1 MRRLIGMTL
10 ILGFALTWRPA
21 EVEGQIS
28 SSPFSVSVGVG
39 GFGVGL
45 SYTSV
50 DPWYYEPYLD
60 SCSYYEYYEWF
71 YYPCRTS
78 YYGAADPY
86 DYRYY
91 DDYHS
96 RRFVSLSYRYL
107 PSYYAY
113 PASWIFGPGY
123 WTSARLSFG
132 GLYDYRWFG
141 MRHHWGGVNSGYMY
155 GDYAYYN
162 HRAPR
167 TYVGPRAEVASRQY
181 AGRAVNDVGYKE
193 SPRSTSATRVATRRS
208 GTATAPAANI
218 AARSDA
224 SAISATSSGRVD
236 TAHRSVRSPTRASA
250 DASSSSP
257 ASRVQPSPRGPRQT
271 GAHARPTVT
280 RARPSDA
287 ASRRSSSWSSARAGV
302 SRTQPPSRTGS
313 GAPAVAPSR
322 RAGSGA
328 YRRSDSPGYR
338 TPATMPPGR
347 RLQKPPSARSTPSR
361 ASTRSASPS
370 RGQSAPSRSSRP
382 STRSA
387 EPSRTSRGSSVR
399 SAPSRA
405 PSTRSA
411 PRGSAA
417 RRSPSRPSSARSA
430 PRPSSTRSA
439 PARSGDRPVGP
450 VALCGARGVVDRG
463 LRLDQNSILDHGAA
477 RVRAEP
483 VSQVPWVVDVP

>member
-21 EVEGQIS
+21 EVEGQYS
-28 SSPFSVSVGVG
+28 WSQLSVSVGVG

-50 DPWYYEPYLD
+50 DPWYYEPYVD

-113 PASWIFGPGY
+113 PASWIFGHGS
-123 WTSARLSFG
+123 WTSSRLSFG

-141 MRHHWGGVNSGYMY
+141 RRHHWGGVNSGYTY

-181 AGRAVNDVGYKE
+181 AGRAVNGVGYKE

-218 AARSDA
+218 AARNDA
-224 SAISATSSGRVD
+224 SATSATSSGRVD

-250 DASSSSP
+250 DASSSSR
-257 ASRVQPSPRGPRQT
+257 ASRAQPSTHGPRQT
-271 GAHARPTVT
+271 GARVRPTVT

-302 SRTQPPSRTGS
+302 SRAQAPSRTGS
-313 GAPAVAPSR
+313 GAPAMAPSR
-322 RAGSGA
+322 RAGSGGS
-328 YRRSDSPGYR
+328 RRSDRPGYR

-347 RLQKPPSARSTPSR
+347 QLQKSPSARSTPSR
-361 ASTRSASPS
+361 ASTPSASPS
-370 RGQSAPSRSSRP
+370 RAQSAPSQSSR
-382 STRSA
+382 
-387 EPSRTSRGSSVR
+387 
-399 SAPSRA
+399 

-417 RRSPSRPSSARSA
+417 RRSPSRPYSARSA

-439 PARSGDRPVGP
+439 PARSGSSGRTRGAVRRP
-450 VALCGARGVVDRG
+450 RGG
-463 LRLDQNSILDHGAA
+463 
-477 RVRAEP
+477 
-483 VSQVPWVVDVP
+483 